1 MVPFGDG
8 NECQDLEQ
16 TKVQKIRSFYAACGL
31 PTMNSPFSEWY
42 LWESNV
48 LTAFWLLAAGD

>member
-16 TKVQKIRSFYAACGL
+16 TKVQKIRSFYAACGA
-31 PTMNSPFSEWY
+31 SYHEFPFFGVVSM
-42 LWESNV
+42 
-48 LTAFWLLAAGD
+48 GI